1 MGITEPFRCIV
12 LGHIRLIGALF
23 AVPLCIAIIAMPMS
37 SSRFV
42 ASSRIQASSA
52 ALGSTTEADSILNRV
67 SGVATSP
74 AIVAAA
80 LKAAGIAH
88 HDAATTAGKDVAVRR
103 LGSSAV
109 MDIEVTDSDRR
120 VARTLANSL
129 AKVIVDFIDGAGS
142 AQPTALVER
151 LTTQQASL
159 SKERGQV
166 VTQIASTAD
175 LRKSAALSGRL
186 STIDQELS
194 DVTSTLR
201 QLQVVIATDS
211 SGSVISSAGPAVR
224 APSSSTL
231 SIGLIG
237 VGALVL
243 GLLVAALI
251 EVVRPR
257 LAGARAVARELGA
270 PVLGRMSLGAGHR
283 TGGLLKRR
291 TPPDKNDPPRS
302 PLQIDPE
309 TVIALR
315 RAAARA
321 DVSTLALVA
330 TGDRT
335 DTSLVARELT
345 ARLAMGRPSAN
356 GRARKGDTLM
366 ASASAAS
373 DGMARAADSAIG
385 TVTKQKSVSTR
396 DLRGVRVVSIS
407 ALASCPPTAGC
418 QLIVLPQ
425 AYPSVAQVHRIND
438 LSAATGWP
446 VAGVLDASRTRRW
459 GRRRS

>member
-1 MGITEPFRCIV
+1 
-12 LGHIRLIGALF
+12 
-23 AVPLCIAIIAMPMS
+23 
-37 SSRFV
+37 
-42 ASSRIQASSA
+42 
-52 ALGSTTEADSILNRV
+52 
-67 SGVATSP
+67 
-74 AIVAAA
+74 
-80 LKAAGIAH
+80 
-88 HDAATTAGKDVAVRR
+88 
-103 LGSSAV
+103 
-109 MDIEVTDSDRR
+109 
-120 VARTLANSL
+120 
-129 AKVIVDFIDGAGS
+129 
-142 AQPTALVER
+142 
-151 LTTQQASL
+151 
-159 SKERGQV
+159 
-166 VTQIASTAD
+166 
-175 LRKSAALSGRL
+175 
-186 STIDQELS
+186 
-194 DVTSTLR
+194 
-201 QLQVVIATDS
+201 
-211 SGSVISSAGPAVR
+211 
-224 APSSSTL
+224 
-231 SIGLIG
+231 
-237 VGALVL
+237 
-243 GLLVAALI
+243 VAALI

-356 GRARKGDTLM
+356 GRARKGDTLVAS